1 MFTDAEGLA
10 YNNLIQ
16 EINLEWKPNF
26 SKIKNGYP
34 HSTLSKA
41 FSASRATTTS
51 GVLDVGE
58 NMISNSLLVFKKEC
72 LPDMKSVW
80 SNEIM
85 DDITRWRRRA
95 RTFASIL
102 QSTFKSK
109 IGLWLLHK
117 VGSLSFFKSK
127 EMEATDSVAGR

>member
-41 FSASRATTTS
+41 FSASRGTTTS

-58 NMISNSLLVFKKEC
+58 NMISNSL
-72 LPDMKSVW
+72 
-80 SNEIM
+80 
-85 DDITRWRRRA
+85 
-95 RTFASIL
+95 
-102 QSTFKSK
+102 
-109 IGLWLLHK
+109 
-117 VGSLSFFKSK
+117 
-127 EMEATDSVAGR
+127 